1 MESNE
6 KFSNTKNKLIN
17 QNSKISNQKENIY
30 DNQVSS
36 RGLFFEK
43 NQKLVSKEKKKKKD
57 SLSCSEL
64 LLSGEHESIEKKKIK
79 KTKKEVVKRVIVDDI
94 DNIFTLLK
102 EPKLKLR
109 IQEVLHYFI
118 VFLICIYYWI
128 FLFLTGVKFERN
140 YYFSEYG
147 QLDTASDEQV
157 CDYYENSAN
166 IIIYN
171 FSFKYYNFSADPF
184 EFFEEES
191 NTLNS
196 FYRTFFI
203 RYSNLIDEEKLSVTK
218 QQDYITYK
226 PMLSVVITNKEKWN
240 LFFRYFSL
248 CEYGIYYFCMIIT
261 LAIGGIFGS
270 LLFGFLS
277 DIYGRRII
285 ILITLLI
292 STICTLIIF
301 ILSCRLDIYY
311 RDKLSFFRDKCLS
324 DGINCNDDILPSMY
338 AQEQTKEMFKK
349 LFIYYLTCIL
359 FLNFAL
365 WPLLKSC
372 MALLVENSK
381 GELEV
386 LINFRRY
393 NLVFQGLPPLFT
405 FFILV
410 TINNFTITF
419 LVLASINLITLI
431 LSYIFLDESIRYYYE
446 YCEWENLTKV
456 ILNTYKINLDD
467 FKTFNEEEF
476 KEFQKKEYSKCFY
489 KVNSRINNNIKNKSY
504 FVLNQTYYQNCKEAR
519 YALNRSI
526 KRNVDFIIKLE
537 NIKSYPI
544 LIITSLWSN
553 HALKNSKTLLVIILI
568 MLYIILDLFQKELL
582 EPPFFSIQDLY
593 YGSDYNYIINSVLFF
608 YFVVNILSNYF
619 YYCFYRIECFKTVI
633 YISQL
638 FISIALIIYHFL
650 NINVPRTPI
659 DTNQFNLK
667 MLYFFRRD
675 MRPKKNITL
684 IFFSYFAL
692 NGVIFY
698 EYLLILKISKT
709 IHRCTFLSLHSV
721 SLIIAT
727 VISEFIYYCMQDY
740 FLFLGALNLFCLLT
754 FCFLSEFK
762 ELNYIMNDLK
772 VNMFGIR
779 KDNWKEKFKT
789 N

>member
-43 NQKLVSKEKKKKKD
+43 NSKLVSKEKKKKKD
-57 SLSCSEL
+57 SLSCSGL

-79 KTKKEVVKRVIVDDI
+79 KTKKEVVKKVIVDDI
-94 DNIFTLLK
+94 DNIFVLLK

-248 CEYGIYYFCMIIT
+248 CEYGIYYFCIIIT

-489 KVNSRINNNIKNKSY
+489 KVNSRIYK
-504 FVLNQTYYQNCKEAR
+504 
-519 YALNRSI
+519 
-526 KRNVDFIIKLE
+526 
-537 NIKSYPI
+537 
-544 LIITSLWSN
+544 
-553 HALKNSKTLLVIILI
+553 
-568 MLYIILDLFQKELL
+568 
-582 EPPFFSIQDLY
+582 
-593 YGSDYNYIINSVLFF
+593 
-608 YFVVNILSNYF
+608 
-619 YYCFYRIECFKTVI
+619 
-633 YISQL
+633 
-638 FISIALIIYHFL
+638 
-650 NINVPRTPI
+650 
-659 DTNQFNLK
+659 
-667 MLYFFRRD
+667 
-675 MRPKKNITL
+675 
-684 IFFSYFAL
+684 
-692 NGVIFY
+692 
-698 EYLLILKISKT
+698 
-709 IHRCTFLSLHSV
+709 
-721 SLIIAT
+721 
-727 VISEFIYYCMQDY
+727 
-740 FLFLGALNLFCLLT
+740 
-754 FCFLSEFK
+754 
-762 ELNYIMNDLK
+762 
-772 VNMFGIR
+772 
-779 KDNWKEKFKT
+779 
-789 N
+789 